1 MAGMIDQPPQNNP
14 ILTRFRAALAEM
26 YGDRLER
33 VALFGSR
40 ARGDHRPDSDY
51 DVAVFIKDPG
61 TLTEELDKLASLTTA
76 ILLDTGAVISAKPFH
91 AGAHRAR
98 TVFMHDLRKDGLDL

>member
-1 MAGMIDQPPQNNP
+1 V
-14 ILTRFRAALAEM
+14 

-51 DVAVFIKDPG
+51 DVAVLIKDPG
-61 TLTEELDKLASLTTA
+61 ALTEELDKAL
-76 ILLDTGAVISAKPFH
+76 
-91 AGAHRAR
+91 
-98 TVFMHDLRKDGLDL
+98 